1 MLKLGHISLDV
12 PFFQA
17 SLSGY
22 SDYAMRRLALDFGAP
37 LTFAGV
43 ILAKSA
49 AHPGVVE
56 KSAFRPRDDEHPVG
70 AQILGTEPQVMARA
84 AKELVNVGYDLIDLN
99 FACPAPKVL
108 RRGRGGYLLKEPEK
122 VVAIFRCVREAVD
135 CPVLMK
141 LRIGFDKSEQ
151 SRENF
156 LEIVSKAS
164 AAGVDALIVHGR
176 SVQQRFG
183 CVADWQFLS
192 GLKRQFPKA
201 TIIGGGDL
209 FEAEIIAERM
219 NSTGVD
225 GVVIARGAVGNPW
238 IFRHLRSVF
247 DGGGLEAPGLEEQGR
262 VILRHF
268 ELVRGLYESEK
279 AVRYFRKFIVGYCKI
294 HPERKRAQQGLL
306 TANDREELLA
316 AVKKWYPARGMLC
329 M

>member
-22 SDYAMRRLALDFGAP
+22 SDYAMRRMALDFGSP

-43 ILAKSA
+43 MLAKSA
-49 AHPGVVE
+49 AHPGVAE
-56 KSAFRPRDDEHPVG
+56 KPAFIPRDDEHPVG
-70 AQILGTEPQVMARA
+70 AQILGTEPQVMAKA
-84 AKELVNVGYDLIDLN
+84 AKELINVGYDLIDLN
-99 FACPAPKVL
+99 FGCPAPKVL

-122 VVAIFRCVREAVD
+122 VIAIYRCVRGAVD

-156 LEIVSKAS
+156 LEIVSKVS
-164 AAGVDALIVHGR
+164 AAGVDALIIHGR
-176 SVQQRFG
+176 SVQQRFRG
-183 CVADWQFLS
+183 TADWECLAR
-192 GLKRQFPKA
+192 LKNQFPKV

-209 FEAEIIAERM
+209 FEAEAIVERM

-238 IFRHLRSVF
+238 IFRNLRAVF
-247 DGGGLEAPGLEEQGR
+247 DGGGPLEPPGIEEQGR

-268 ELVRGLYESEK
+268 ELVSELYEAEK
-279 AVRYFRKFIVGYCKI
+279 AIRYFRKFIVGYCKL
-294 HPERKRAQQGLL
+294 HPERKKAQQGLL
-306 TANDREELLA
+306 TANDRKELLA
-316 AVKKWYPARGMLC
+316 AVKKWYPAS
-329 M
+329 

>member
-17 SLSGY
+17 PLSGY
-22 SDYAMRRLALDFGAP
+22 SDYAMRKLALDFEAP

-43 ILAKSA
+43 MLAKSA

-56 KSAFRPRDDEHPVG
+56 KPEFRPRDDEHPVG
-70 AQILGTEPQVMARA
+70 AQILGSEPEVMAKA
-84 AKELVNVGYDLIDLN
+84 AKELVGVGYDLIDLN
-99 FACPAPKVL
+99 FGCPAPKVL

-122 VVAIFRCVREAVD
+122 VMAIFRCVRGAVD

-156 LEIVSKAS
+156 LEIVSEAS
-164 AAGVDALIVHGR
+164 AAGVDALIIHGR
-176 SVQQRFG
+176 SVQQRFRDTS
-183 CVADWQFLS
+183 DWEFLAW
-192 GLKRQFPKA
+192 LKKQFPKL

-209 FEAEIIAERM
+209 FEAENIAERM
-219 NSTGVD
+219 NSAGVD
-225 GVVIARGAVGNPW
+225 GVVIARGAIGNPW
-238 IFRHLRSVF
+238 IFRNLRAVF
-247 DGGGLEAPGLEEQGR
+247 DGGGPLEPPGLEEQGR

-268 ELVRGLYESEK
+268 ELVRGLYEAEK

-294 HPERKRAQQGLL
+294 HPERKKAQQDLL
-306 TANDREELLA
+306 IANDGGELLA
-316 AVKKWYPARGMLC
+316 AVKKWYLV
-329 M
+329 

>member
-56 KSAFRPRDDEHPVG
+56 KPEFKPRDDEHPVG
-70 AQILGTEPQVMARA
+70 AQILGTEPHIMARA

-99 FACPAPKVL
+99 FACPAPKIL
-108 RRGRGGYLLKEPEK
+108 RRGRGGYLLKEPQK
-122 VVAIFRCVREAVD
+122 VMAIFRCVREAVD

-164 AAGVDALIVHGR
+164 AAGVDALIIHGR

-238 IFRHLRSVF
+238 IFRHLRAVF
-247 DGGGLEAPGLEEQGR
+247 DGGGQLEPPGIEEQGR

-268 ELVRGLYESEK
+268 ELVRGLYKAEK
-279 AVRYFRKFIVGYCKI
+279 AIKYFRKFIVGYCKI

-306 TANDREELLA
+306 TANDRKELLA
-316 AVKKWYPARGMLC
+316 AVKKWYPAS
-329 M
+329 

>member
-56 KSAFRPRDDEHPVG
+56 KPEFKPRDDEHPVG
-70 AQILGTEPQVMARA
+70 AQILGTEPKVMAKA
-84 AKELVNVGYDLIDLN
+84 AKELVRVGYDLIDLN

-122 VVAIFRCVREAVD
+122 VMAIFRCVREAVD

-141 LRIGFDKSEQ
+141 LRIGFDESEQ

-156 LEIVSKAS
+156 LEIVSAAS
-164 AAGVDALIVHGR
+164 AAGVDALIIHGR
-176 SVQQRFG
+176 SVQQRFRDT
-183 CVADWQFLS
+183 ADWEFLPR
-192 GLKRQFPKA
+192 LKNQFPKV

-209 FEAEIIAERM
+209 FEAKAIVGRM
-219 NSTGVD
+219 NSAGVD
-225 GVVIARGAVGNPW
+225 GVVIARGAMGNPW
-238 IFRHLRSVF
+238 IFRNLRSVF
-247 DGGGLEAPGLEEQGR
+247 DGDGPLEAPGLEEQGQ

-268 ELVRGLYESEK
+268 ELVRGLYEAEK

-306 TANDREELLA
+306 TASDRKELLA
-316 AVKKWYPARGMLC
+316 AVKKWYPA
-329 M
+329 

>member
-43 ILAKSA
+43 MLAKSA

-56 KSAFRPRDDEHPVG
+56 KSQFRPFEDEHPVG
-70 AQILGTEPQVMARA
+70 AQILGSEPEVMAKA
-84 AKELVNVGYDLIDLN
+84 AKRLVNVGYDLIDLN
-99 FACPAPKVL
+99 FGCPAPKVL

-122 VVAIFRCVREAVD
+122 VMAIFRRVRGVVD
-135 CPVLMK
+135 CPVVMK

-156 LEIVSKAS
+156 LEIVSGT
-164 AAGVDALIVHGR
+164 AAEGVDALIVHGR
-176 SVQQRFG
+176 SVQQRFRETS
-183 CVADWQFLS
+183 DWEFLAR
-192 GLKRQFPKA
+192 LKNQFPKV
-201 TIIGGGDL
+201 TIIGGGDM
-209 FEAEIIAERM
+209 FEANVIAGCM
-219 NSTGVD
+219 NSAGVD

-238 IFRHLRSVF
+238 IFRNLRAVF
-247 DGGGLEAPGLEEQGR
+247 DGGGPLEVPGLEEQGQ

-268 ELVRGLYESEK
+268 EMVRGLYEAKK
-279 AVRYFRKFIVGYCKI
+279 AVRYFRKFIVGYCKL
-294 HPERKRAQQGLL
+294 HPERKKAQKDLL
-306 TANDREELLA
+306 IANDSKEFFA
-316 AVKKWYPARGMLC
+316 AVKKWYSA
-329 M
+329 